1 MIKKIEI
8 TPKIQALIERLRTP
22 EHPEKR
28 EERAR
33 LREIE
38 DKIIQLVGEDGSW
51 TASSETV
58 SHIKKLLHDRQQVLN
73 EMFQATEE
81 EIRRFE
87 KVNELLLSLTNK
99 TYNRT
104 ASLYRAL
111 LPFRQDPDFDD
122 IITVEGKLTI
132 PYNEKLSVLL
142 LENDSF
148 YGSCFNKMHEVI
160 HELLEHGWNWIVH
173 CSKSPEPNDVPNMTN
188 VELGFN
194 NPLDDGDT
202 WDEGCMY
209 RPEFNHICICYAVHD
224 ICTHKPYSIPD
235 LLRMNDFECEAKITC
250 EHIIK
255 QDGSRFRWFAH
266 CSFEEFRD
274 KMLAE
279 AQHRPQ
285 ELRLGQF
292 IVYRCGLPDIGTSL
306 LSGLDKNN
314 PNDPFHDDSKV
325 EAYLRD
331 VYERDVAG
339 YQEPSPCN

>member
-8 TPKIQALIERLRTP
+8 TPKMQALIERMRTP

-33 LREIE
+33 LRAIE
-38 DKIIQLVGEDGSW
+38 DEIMQLVGKDCGW
-51 TASSETV
+51 TASQEVV
-58 SHIKKLLHDRQQVLN
+58 SQVKDLLDDRCQVLN

-81 EIRRFE
+81 EVRRFE
-87 KVNELLLSLTNK
+87 KVNALLLNLTNK
-99 TYNRT
+99 THNRT
-104 ASLYRAL
+104 ANLYRSL
-111 LPFRQDPDFDD
+111 LPFKRDSDFDD

-132 PYNEKLSVLL
+132 PYDEELAVLR

-148 YGSCFNKMHEVI
+148 YGSYFNRMHEVI
-160 HELLEHGWNWIVH
+160 HELLEHGWNWIIE
-173 CSKSPEPNDVPNMTN
+173 CLKSPEPNDSPNMTN
-188 VELGFN
+188 TELGFKN
-194 NPLDDGDT
+194 ILDDGNT
-202 WDEGCMY
+202 WGEECLD
-209 RPEFNHICICYAVHD
+209 RSEFNHICICYAVHD

-250 EHIIK
+250 EHVIK

-266 CSFEEFRD
+266 CSFEEFRN
-274 KMLAE
+274 KVLAE

-292 IVYRCGLPDIGTSL
+292 IVYRCSLPDIGTSL

-314 PNDPFHDDSKV
+314 PNDPFDNDSKV

-339 YQEPSPCN
+339 CQESLPYD